1 MGTPL
6 VTQTATILCAHGG
19 TAKIIPAN
27 TRVKAGGVFVVT
39 QACTVLI
46 AGCPFVTP
54 PATPMP
60 CVPAEWTVTAMRV
73 KVMGAPVVTES
84 SVGTNT
90 GMGPPLPLIIA
101 SPGQMKA
108 SAT

>member
-1 MGTPL
+1 MGAPL
-6 VTQTATILCAHGG
+6 ATVAATILCAHGG
-19 TAKIIPAN
+19 QAKIIPKN
-27 TRVKAGGVFVVT
+27 TRVKAGGALVVT

-46 AGCPFVTP
+46 AGCPFTTP

-60 CVPAEWTVTAMRV
+60 CVPAQWTVTAMRV

-101 SPGQMKA
+101 SAGQVKA